1 MNKRFV
7 SGLAA
12 LAVVFA
18 GAGALPVGT
27 FEGFSLTA
35 SAAEIVQS
43 GECGENLTWMLDSE
57 GTLTISGTGN
67 FENYY
72 WNTIPWYN
80 SRKDIKKIIIKSGVT
95 SVGNRAFYG
104 CTNVES
110 ATIPD
115 GVTSIGIGAFYN
127 CESLESIK
135 IPDGVTSISGE
146 VFYNCKSLKSINIP
160 DSVTSIG
167 GSAFYN
173 CESLESINIPD
184 SVTFIGVGAFSICK
198 SLSSIAIP
206 NGVTSISNLTFCYCT
221 SLESIIIPDS
231 VTFIGP
237 RAFHDCTSLKS
248 VTIPYSVKRIDEEA
262 FGYYYYTTSS
272 GATSSKAKKDK
283 NFTITGNKC
292 TAAEKYANENG
303 FKFIALK
310 AVVVDSGECGEN
322 LTWELDSE
330 GTLTI
335 TGTGDIEK
343 SSSGE
348 IPWNSRKSDINQIII
363 NSGVTG
369 IGNGAFYACTNVKSV
384 TIPDGVTRIG
394 RFAFESC
401 SKLESIA
408 IPDSVTRIGR
418 FAFWDCSKLESIAI
432 PDSVTTISNGAFSS
446 CGLKN
451 ITIPDS
457 VTSIGISAFAYC
469 KSLESVSIPDS
480 VKGIGNLAFDGCTS
494 LKSITVP
501 GRVKTIGEKAF
512 GYYYDNGYKKVD
524 GFTIK
529 GHKGTAVQTYANE
542 NGFDFIALDST
553 GKYPVVTS
561 GVNERQF
568 DLKWT
573 SVQGA
578 EGYGLAVYQSGK
590 WRIKEQFEADVT
602 AYTSPKMKTGTYK
615 MAVCAKINGEWNTSS
630 LNQRAFT
637 VTIA

>member
-1 MNKRFV
+1 
-7 SGLAA
+7 LAA
-12 LAVVFA
+12 LAIVFT
-18 GAGALPVGT
+18 GAGAVPAGT

-35 SAAEIVQS
+35 SAADAPTS
-43 GECGENLTWMLDSE
+43 GTCGENLTWTLDSE

-67 FENYY
+67 FENYQ
-72 WNTIPWYN
+72 WKTSPWYN
-80 SRKDIKKIIIKSGVT
+80 IRKEIKKIIIKSGVT
-95 SVGNRAFYG
+95 SIGKCAFCYCASLTSITIPDSVTSIGENAFYY
-104 CTNVES
+104 CTSLTSV
-110 ATIPD
+110 TIPD
-115 GVTSIGIGAFYN
+115 GVTSIANQTFYNCTSLKSITLPDSVTSIGAFAFRD

-135 IPDGVTSISGE
+135 
-146 VFYNCKSLKSINIP
+146 FP
-160 DSVTSIG
+160 DSVT
-167 GSAFYN
+167 
-173 CESLESINIPD
+173 
-184 SVTFIGVGAFSICK
+184 TIGVCAFGNCK

-206 NGVTSISNLTFCYCT
+206 DSVTSISNSAFCYCT

-231 VTFIGP
+231 VTFID
-237 RAFHDCTSLKS
+237 RHAFHDCTSLKS

-310 AVVVDSGECGEN
+310 AVILDSGECGEN

-369 IGNGAFYACTNVKSV
+369 IGNGAFYGCTNVKSV

-394 RFAFESC
+394 RFAFECC
-401 SKLESIA
+401 SKLESVT
-408 IPDSVTRIGR
+408 IPDGVTRIGR

-432 PDSVTTISNGAFSS
+432 PDSVTTISNGAFHS

-480 VKGIGNLAFDGCTS
+480 VKGIGNQAFDCCTS

-561 GVNERQF
+561 GVNEGQF

-602 AYTSPKMKTGTYK
+602 AYTSPKMKAGTYK
-615 MAVCAKINGEWNTSS
+615 MAICAKVNGEWNTSS